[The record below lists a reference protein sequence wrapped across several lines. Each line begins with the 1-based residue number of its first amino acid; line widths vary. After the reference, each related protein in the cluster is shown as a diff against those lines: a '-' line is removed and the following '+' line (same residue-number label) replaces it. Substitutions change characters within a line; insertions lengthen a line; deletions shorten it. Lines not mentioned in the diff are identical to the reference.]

1 MILPS
6 SLTVLCDGRAP
17 GKQISGFTLI
27 ETAVVLMILG
37 FILGGLLTAL
47 GQTTENNRRA
57 DARALLQR
65 VEEAL
70 YGYAQANGRLPC
82 PATET
87 SNGAEA
93 LNSVAEGDCTAKHG
107 FVPAS
112 TLGLQ
117 GRVNSN
123 GLLLDPWSNP
133 LRYSVGTMGSG
144 APSVTSKLGM
154 QNFFSISVPTY
165 NETPTGML
173 GICVATPASAQ
184 PCSTTTPIVAPAAVV
199 SMGANWATSTAAD
212 EVSNGGT
219 PPGPLS
225 VTTTNTFV
233 SREYNEL
240 TFDDQIV
247 WLSMPVL
254 FSRMIQAGQLP

>member
-1 MILPS
+1 MTRLS
-6 SLTVLCDGRAP
+6 SLTVLRGGRAP
-17 GKQISGFTLI
+17 GNNISGFTLI

-65 VEEAL
+65 VAEAL

-82 PATET
+82 PATTT
-87 SNGAEA
+87 SNGQEDPAGGGVCA
-93 LNSVAEGDCTAKHG
+93 QKHG

-133 LRYSVGTMGSG
+133 LRYSVGTMGTG
-144 APSVTSKLGM
+144 LPSLTTTAGM
-154 QNFFSISVPTY
+154 KNLFAAA
-165 NETPTGML
+165 TPPGYAATGNAML

-184 PCSTTTPIVAPAAVV
+184 PCSTTAPIIAPAVVV

-212 EVSNGGT
+212 EVENG
-219 PPGPLS
+219 
-225 VTTTNTFV
+225 TTGVAGTNTFV